1 MHIGE
6 EVYHN
11 LKNVIKK
18 KYGKGAT
25 NNKEALELLK
35 NEIRTAGYT
44 DEVVIGMDLAASEF
58 FRSGKY
64 DLDFKSPNDLSRYAT
79 PDQLFDLYNSF
90 IKDYPL
96 VSIKDLFDQDDWK
109 AWQKFTAMYQIGS
122 MANSLQVCKLAQSD
136 GWGIMVSY
144 NS

>member
-1 MHIGE
+1 MWGMKAGLL
-6 EVYHN
+6 
-11 LKNVIKK
+11 LK
-18 KYGKGAT
+18 
-25 NNKEALELLK
+25 NKEALELLK

-64 DLDFKSPNDLSRYAT
+64 DQDFKSPNDLSRYAT
-79 PDQLFDLYNSF
+79 PHQLFDLYNSF

-109 AWQKFTAMYQIGS
+109 AWQKFTASTGI
-122 MANSLQVCKLAQSD
+122 QVVGGTISQ
-136 GWGIMVSY
+136 
-144 NS
+144 